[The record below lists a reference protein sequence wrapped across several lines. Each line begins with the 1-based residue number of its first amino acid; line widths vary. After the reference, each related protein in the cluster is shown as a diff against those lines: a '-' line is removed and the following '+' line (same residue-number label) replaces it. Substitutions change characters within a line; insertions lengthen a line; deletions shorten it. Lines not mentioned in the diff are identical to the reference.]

1 MNHFPISQWFHDAVG
16 LSHKNTGTKKKR
28 NFENMED
35 ERLSIQDLWPFF
47 AHYMSFPF
55 HKRRTLQDVSKH
67 LTIALPLLFGAFC
80 FAHSSFQ
87 KRTSA
92 FNIIV
97 TANVIISCRAV
108 GPWLEKC
115 CFEKNKQSLK
125 LLMCLSNLFFQL
137 LFFYYYLKFLF

>member
-1 MNHFPISQWFHDAVG
+1 MMNHFPISKWFHDAVG
-16 LSHKNTGTKKKR
+16 LSHKNTGTKKKEIWKIWR
-28 NFENMED
+28 MRD
-35 ERLSIQDLWPFF
+35 SQSMICDHLF

-67 LTIALPLLFGAFC
+67 LTIALPLLFGAFFC
-80 FAHSSFQ
+80 TQLIQ

-97 TANVIISCRAV
+97 TANVIISYRAA
-108 GPWLEKC
+108 GSWLEKC

-125 LLMCLSNLFFQL
+125 LLMCLSNLFQL
-137 LFFYYYLKFLF
+137 LFFYFYLKLLF